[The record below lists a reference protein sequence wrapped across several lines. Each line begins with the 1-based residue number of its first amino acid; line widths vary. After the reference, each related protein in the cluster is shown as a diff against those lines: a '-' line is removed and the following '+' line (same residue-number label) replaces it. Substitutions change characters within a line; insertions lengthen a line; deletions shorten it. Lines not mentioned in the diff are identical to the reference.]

1 MSSNSLN
8 HTSRNVKI
16 SQGHISRSMGSNMER
31 VQILVKIKNEGQ
43 DGSEKVIF
51 IWTYK
56 IFLTAQI
63 CILPLYIDLN
73 QNRFA
78 KRTMLK
84 LQQ

>member
-31 VQILVKIKNEGQ
+31 VQISVKIKNEGQ
-43 DGSEKVIF
+43 DGSEKV